1 MSGRWRIELTPG
13 LTPKHWRFFRGD
25 EALPRFTLGEITD
38 GAALDV
44 LEALNAYGQPV
55 SEDEEP
61 GLCGAIDES
70 DFEDE
75 DDAECEL
82 PAGHAGAHF
91 ARVDGGLNAYW
102 TTDGSD
108 VLTGEKPDED
118 IEDEDPECL
127 TCEDERWLPNDEAES
142 EADPVWKPCPDCNPK
157 GAIPC
162 PYVFEE
168 VEA

>member
-1 MSGRWRIELTPG
+1 MTWSAERLTGVWPANHWRIARGNRELVV
-13 LTPKHWRFFRGD
+13 RG
-25 EALPRFTLGEITD
+25 TD
-38 GAALDV
+38 DDV
-44 LEALNAYGQPV
+44 MHVVEALNAYEQPV

-82 PAGHAGAHF
+82 PAGHPGAHF

-118 IEDEDPECL
+118 IAALPCLASMGVHDCVRPQGHEGAHACDDE
-127 TCEDERWLPNDEAES
+127 
-142 EADPVWKPCPDCNPK
+142 CNR
-157 GAIPC
+157 GHLRLRDVAALASTE
-162 PYVFEE
+162 V